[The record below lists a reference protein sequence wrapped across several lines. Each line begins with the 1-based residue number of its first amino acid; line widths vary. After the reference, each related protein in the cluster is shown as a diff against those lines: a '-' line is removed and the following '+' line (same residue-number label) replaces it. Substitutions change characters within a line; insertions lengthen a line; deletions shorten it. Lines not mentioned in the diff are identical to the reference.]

1 MFEDATLLFWL
12 ALATKMAAA
21 ALFVLGATIAAERAG
36 PLVGSLIATLPLSAG
51 PSYVFLALD
60 HPAEFLS
67 ASALTSI
74 AINAA
79 TAVYSMI
86 YARLAQRH
94 SLLVCMTAGFGA
106 YLVIAFLVLSRNWT
120 LTEAIA
126 LNVVVFPVC
135 IWLVRDLRHAPM
147 PRVPIRWQDIA
158 LRAVG
163 VAVLV
168 AAVVTLSF
176 HIGPNATGFLAV
188 FPLIYSSIMVIL
200 FHRVGGPAA
209 AAVMAH
215 GMPGLLGFGC
225 ALVTLHLAVVPF
237 GRGAGLLL
245 ALAVALVWNLGLFAA
260 ARPRLSARG
269 HV

>member
-1 MFEDATLLFWL
+1 MSPEILFWL

-36 PLVGSLIATLPLSAG
+36 PLIGSLIATLPLSAG

-60 HPAEFLS
+60 HEAEFIS
-67 ASALTSI
+67 ASALASI

-79 TAVYSMI
+79 TGVYATV

-94 SLLVCMTAGFGA
+94 SLLVCMVTGFGA
-106 YLVIAFLVLSRNWT
+106 YLLIAWLVLLRDWT
-120 LTEAIA
+120 LVQAIA

-147 PRVPIRWQDIA
+147 PQVAIRWQDLA

-168 AAVVTLSF
+168 ASVITLSF
-176 HIGPNATGFLAV
+176 HIGPNATGFLAA

-200 FHRVGGPAA
+200 YRRVGGRAA

-215 GMPGLLGFGC
+215 GMPGLVGFGC
-225 ALVTLHLAVVPF
+225 ALVTLHLAAVPF
-237 GRGAGLLL
+237 GRAAALLL
-245 ALAVALVWNLGLFAA
+245 ALVVTIVWNLMLFAINRYNRGA
-260 ARPRLSARG
+260 DARPA
-269 HV
+269 